1 MSADRRKEEKQRR
14 LRQLAT
20 LNPRPEAVTHPLFR
34 GSEFFDSHDLI
45 QVKYEMLRL
54 VSVEKRPV
62 SESAKDRD
70 HDWGFRGRIFGRFAH
85 RFERITKRSEAVMK
99 RLDTLYAGRPFRVLL
114 MSKFIYGTRVLT
126 IIYLSLEKI
135 SAIKFLVSNLLGT
148 FVWLSAVV
156 AVGWLAGR
164 SIINLMPMLSDVKY
178 AILII
183 VILVVGF
190 EFIPKFLQK
199 KKEEKGLVSPHE

>member
-1 MSADRRKEEKQRR
+1 MPCVRIVRMN
-14 LRQLAT
+14 LGTTTLAILT
-20 LNPRPEAVTHPLFR
+20 AYQFPAI
-34 GSEFFDSHDLI
+34 FFG
-45 QVKYEMLRL
+45 
-54 VSVEKRPV
+54 VSVF
-62 SESAKDRD
+62 SETIIIPGSFIAGQGIWAVDSVFWIAYLGTVISD
-70 HDWGFRGRIFGRFAH
+70 MAWFFVGPSIFRFAH

-114 MSKFIYGTRVLT
+114 MSKFIYGTRILT

-135 SAIKFLVSNLLGT
+135 SAVKFLVSNLLGT

-190 EFIPKFLQK
+190 EFIPKWLQK
-199 KKEEKGLVSPHE
+199 KKVEKELVSPHE